1 MNNFVQLFQIYK
13 RVGLLVALWTVL
25 RVFILPFSRI
35 DKLVNRGGRFVDI
48 GCGNGGL
55 THYLVLSSPRRK
67 GIGIDFSKGRI
78 IIAKSTISG
87 RKNINFVQGD
97 ATSHSLPKSR
107 CYLLVDVL
115 HHIPYPD
122 QKKLLQTIIKQMD
135 RKSSLIIKD
144 VDKNNVLPFLFGH
157 LWEKILYP
165 KENIFVRGKSDWAN
179 LLSSF
184 KLKWTIEYGN
194 FYFPDSTLIFKV
206 TKVKR

>member
-1 MNNFVQLFQIYK
+1 MNDFVQLFQIYK
-13 RVGLLVALWTVL
+13 HAGVLIALWTIL
-25 RVFILPFSRI
+25 RVFILPFSKI
-35 DKLVNRGGRFVDI
+35 DKLVDRGGRFVDI

-55 THYLVLSSPRRK
+55 ANYLVLGSLRRK
-67 GIGIDFSKGRI
+67 GIGIDFSEGRI
-78 IIAKSTISG
+78 LIAKSTIKG
-87 RKNINFVQGD
+87 RKNINFIQGD
-97 ATSHSLPKSR
+97 ATFHSLPKSR

-135 RKSSLIIKD
+135 KNSSLIIKD
-144 VDKNNVLPFLFGH
+144 VDKSNVLPFLFGH

-165 KENIFVRGKSDWAN
+165 KENIFVRSKSDWIN

-184 KLKWTIEYGN
+184 KLKWIIEYGN

-206 TKVKR
+206 TKLK